1 MLMVADMV
9 GNASRLILV
18 DAPPILNDL
27 PYLRKSEGT
36 FLAEGVVSRKK
47 QLLPV
52 VLGLL
57 EE

>member
-1 MLMVADMV
+1 MLMVTDVV

-18 DAPPILNDL
+18 DAPPILDDM
-27 PYLRKSEGT
+27 PYLRKSDGT
-36 FLAEGVVSRKK
+36 FLAEGMVSRKK
-47 QLLPV
+47 QLLPA